1 MSLAQAQRPREPALQ
16 QLAFLKELSQAA
28 SDRGRRSTMPWL
40 STAIIL
46 AAAVATAHEDN
57 AHDHRDLGI
66 VIKNV
71 YGAMACGEACVLEP
85 HRASVVGVT
94 RGDADAKVAVAT
106 VIEPKNAF
114 YEVPIATR
122 DVASLYPSIMQ
133 ASVSRGVILQRR
145 RGDGSRRRGESAE
158 TTRRGGRRG
167 SKPRARAF

>member
-71 YGAMACGEACVLEP
+71 YGAMACGESCVLEP
-85 HRASVVGVT
+85 HRASVVVVT
-94 RGDADAKVAVAT
+94 RGDADAKAQLSRDANSLALAAQLDAVAH
-106 VIEPKNAF
+106 
-114 YEVPIATR
+114 
-122 DVASLYPSIMQ
+122 SLTQPLPDAKRIW
-133 ASVSRGVILQRR
+133 
-145 RGDGSRRRGESAE
+145 
-158 TTRRGGRRG
+158 
-167 SKPRARAF
+167 RARRVRGYRGAAGDRPMDRLRACRGAAAG